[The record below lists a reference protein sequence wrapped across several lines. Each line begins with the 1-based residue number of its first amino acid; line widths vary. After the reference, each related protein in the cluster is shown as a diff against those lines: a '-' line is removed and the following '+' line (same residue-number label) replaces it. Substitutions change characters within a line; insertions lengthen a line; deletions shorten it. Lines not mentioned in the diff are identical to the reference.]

1 MKTLRSQRQSGA
13 CLILV
18 LCGKDSA
25 LDNTAEKMT
34 APVLHKTPLHAL
46 HLARGGKMVPFAG
59 YDMPVQYADMGVL
72 KEHLHTRSAAGLFD
86 VSHMGQALLVGKN
99 GDPAVALE
107 KIVPGDIVSLKPGQ
121 LRYTVLLNDR
131 GGIIDDLMVT
141 RWDDTTLYLVVNAAC
156 KEKDFDYIEHSL
168 ELETTLEPMPERA
181 LIALQGPKAAEV
193 LSSLLPDA
201 AQLTF
206 MTSYK
211 TAHQGHTLFVS
222 RSGYTGE
229 DGFEISLPEEYAVTF
244 TEKLLENDAV
254 RLIGLGARDS
264 LRLEAGLCLYGH
276 DLDDQTTPV
285 EANLK
290 WVVAKRRRT
299 EKNFAGADVIMRQ
312 LEQGTSRLRV
322 GIRPEG
328 KAPMREGTELVDADG
343 KKIGV
348 ITSGGFG
355 PSCDAPVA
363 MGYVDTA
370 FAATGTQ
377 IHAMLRGQMR
387 PCTVAATPFIQQN
400 YKKD

>member
-1 MKTLRSQRQSGA
+1 M
-13 CLILV
+13 
-18 LCGKDSA
+18 
-25 LDNTAEKMT
+25 DNTAEKMNT
-34 APVLHKTPLHAL
+34 TVLHKTPLHAL
-46 HLARGGKMVPFAG
+46 HVQRGGKMVPFAG
-59 YDMPVQYADMGVL
+59 YDMPVQYADTGVL

-86 VSHMGQALLVGKN
+86 VSHMGQALLVGKD
-99 GDPAVALE
+99 GDPAIALE
-107 KIVPGDIVSLKPGQ
+107 KIVPGDIAGLKPGQ
-121 LRYTVLLNDR
+121 LRYTVLLNDD

-156 KEKDFDYIEHSL
+156 KEKDFDYIEQTIG
-168 ELETTLEPMPERA
+168 LETTLEPMPERA
-181 LIALQGPKAAEV
+181 LIALQGPKAVEV
-193 LSSLLPDA
+193 LSALMPA
-201 AQLTF
+201 AAALTF
-206 MTSYK
+206 MTSFK
-211 TAHQGHTLFVS
+211 TEYAGETLFIS

-229 DGFEISLPEEYAVTF
+229 DGFEISIPAHAAVTF
-244 TEKLLENDAV
+244 TEKLLQNDAV

-276 DLDDQTTPV
+276 DLDEQTTPV

-290 WVVAKRRRT
+290 WVIAKRRRA
-299 EKNFAGADVIMRQ
+299 EKNFAGADVIMKQ
-312 LEQGTSRLRV
+312 MAEGTRRLRV

-328 KAPMREGTELVDADG
+328 KAPMREGTELVDATG

-355 PSCDAPVA
+355 PTCDAPVA
-363 MGYVDTA
+363 MGYVDAA
-370 FAATGTQ
+370 FAKTGTE

>member
-1 MKTLRSQRQSGA
+1 MNT
-13 CLILV
+13 
-18 LCGKDSA
+18 DS
-25 LDNTAEKMT
+25 L
-34 APVLHKTPLHAL
+34 LKTPLHAL
-46 HLARGGKMVPFAG
+46 HVARGGKMVPFAG

-86 VSHMGQALLVGKN
+86 VSHMGQALLLGKN
-99 GDPAVALE
+99 GDPAIALE
-107 KIVPGDIVSLKPGQ
+107 KIVPGDIAGLKPGQ
-121 LRYTVLLNDR
+121 LRYTVLLNDD

-141 RWDDTTLYLVVNAAC
+141 RWDETTLYLVVNAAC
-156 KEKDFDYIEHSL
+156 KEKDFDYIQQMIG
-168 ELETTLEPMPERA
+168 LETTLEPMPERA
-181 LIALQGPKAAEV
+181 LIALQGPKAVDA
-193 LSSLLPDA
+193 LATLIPTA

-206 MTSYK
+206 MTSMK
-211 TAHQGHTLFVS
+211 TDLGGNTLFIS

-229 DGFEISLPEEYAVTF
+229 DGFEISVPANAAVAF
-244 TEKLLENDAV
+244 TEKLLANDAV
-254 RLIGLGARDS
+254 KLIGLGARDS

-276 DLDDQTTPV
+276 DLDDKTTPV

-290 WVVAKRRRT
+290 WVIAKRRRA
-299 EKNFAGADVIMRQ
+299 EKNFAGAAVILKQMAD
-312 LEQGTSRLRV
+312 GTERLRV

-328 KAPMREGTELVDADG
+328 KAPMREGTALVDAAG
-343 KKIGV
+343 KKIGI

-363 MGYVDTA
+363 MGYVETG
-370 FAATGTQ
+370 FAKTGTE

>member
-1 MKTLRSQRQSGA
+1 M
-13 CLILV
+13 
-18 LCGKDSA
+18 
-25 LDNTAEKMT
+25 DNTAEKMNT
-34 APVLHKTPLHAL
+34 ALLLRTPLHAL
-46 HLARGGKMVPFAG
+46 HVARGGKMVPFAG
-59 YDMPVQYADMGVL
+59 YDMPVQYTDMGVL

-99 GDPAVALE
+99 GDPALALE
-107 KIVPGDIVSLKPGQ
+107 KIVPGDIAGLKPGQ
-121 LRYTVLLNDR
+121 LRYTVLLNDD

-156 KEKDFDYIEHSL
+156 KEKDFDYIEQTIG
-168 ELETTLEPMPERA
+168 LETTLEPMPERA
-181 LIALQGPKAAEV
+181 LIALQGPKAVDA
-193 LSSLLPDA
+193 LAALIPDA
-201 AQLTF
+201 AKLTF
-206 MTSYK
+206 MTSLK
-211 TAHQGHTLFVS
+211 TDFNGKTLFIS

-229 DGFEISLPEEYAVTF
+229 DGFEISIPEDAAVAF

-254 RLIGLGARDS
+254 KLIGLGARDS

-276 DLDDQTTPV
+276 DLDDKTTPI

-290 WVVAKRRRT
+290 WVIAKRRRE
-299 EKNFAGADVIMRQ
+299 EKNFAGAAVIMKQ
-312 LEQGTSRLRV
+312 MTEGTKRLRV

-328 KAPMREGTELVDADG
+328 KAPMREGTALVDAVG
-343 KKIGV
+343 KEIGI

-363 MGYVDTA
+363 MGYVETA
-370 FAATGTQ
+370 FAKTGTE
-377 IHAMLRGQMR
+377 IHAMLRGQPR